1 MFCNNLYKL
10 IQIDDPLLNDN
21 HSDNDGDN
29 IEEKIENKV
38 KELLDCKYQL
48 IEQNE
53 SLNENNLELEN
64 KIEQITNQQIQQ

>member
-38 KELLDCKYQL
+38 KELLDCKY
-48 IEQNE
+48 
-53 SLNENNLELEN
+53 
-64 KIEQITNQQIQQ
+64 